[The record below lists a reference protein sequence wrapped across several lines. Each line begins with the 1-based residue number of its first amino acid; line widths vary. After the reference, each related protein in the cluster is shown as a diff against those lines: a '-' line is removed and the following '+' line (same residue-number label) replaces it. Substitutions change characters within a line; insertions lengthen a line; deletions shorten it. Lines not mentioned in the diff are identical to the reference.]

1 MKTSIFYTALFLIL
15 GACAASSTDH
25 PRTHGHSDYN
35 RHSDYISQYEQ
46 SGMMGMGLGG
56 PGHHN

>member
-15 GACAASSTDH
+15 GACAASSTDD
-25 PRTHGHSDYN
+25 PRTH

-46 SGMMGMGLGG
+46 SGMMGMGPGG